1 MSQRAKRRSLSVPG
15 SRPARSNPGLPV
27 PTSVSNRSNPSP
39 GDSAFRPHALHRQI
53 HDPACSE
60 SPRVVGHCSL
70 QGTGPKRCFEP
81 KVVMQAGQARASPPR
96 SSINSISSIDRRRSA
111 TYRSGVDSFSA
122 WACWTL
128 VALFGSAAIVK
139 LASPGLSRFLAIIE
153 LGLAGLLWCGDSGA
167 QWPVRQGSRPT
178 RREICARLSARE
190 RGSPRG
196 NGRCSLLLRLSHR
209 SHRSGIGRPV

>member
-1 MSQRAKRRSLSVPG
+1 MSSRTARMRMRMSDSSGQEAVMSQRAKRRSLSVPG

-128 VALFGSAAIVK
+128 VALRLTGPESEEGILVAI
-139 LASPGLSRFLAIIE
+139 
-153 LGLAGLLWCGDSGA
+153 GLAA
-167 QWPVRQGSRPT
+167 V
-178 RREICARLSARE
+178 A
-190 RGSPRG
+190 
-196 NGRCSLLLRLSHR
+196 
-209 SHRSGIGRPV
+209 